1 MKLPQNQATLQAVTK
16 LIEYAFNKKQPIIE
30 NALFLS
36 RYHHADCFG
45 TFNKEQLS
53 SLVMSNHFQAKI
65 FAGTVPMSGIGYVAS
80 YPEFR
85 GSGGV
90 SELMQEI
97 LTDSYENG
105 VVISQLAPF
114 SQRFY
119 RQFGYENT
127 SKQKHYRIP
136 AAAFAYVDS
145 ERTGE
150 VQRRTWQELKPQI
163 QTIYHQ
169 ALKGQVGS
177 VEREEWWWERLQEY
191 YPHRFY
197 AVCFDQNHQLQGYL
211 IYRLQG
217 DTFLVD
223 ELVYL
228 NGFALRKLLTYMKAH
243 VSSFAWFYY
252 AGPAH
257 ERLEELFS
265 EQETLEISIKP
276 YMMSRIINFSQ
287 LFRHIPIDAEAII
300 VEVTEDRQC
309 PWNVGKWQVTSNQ
322 CQKVEGKQADVRGTI
337 QAWAELLLGD
347 LTLQEGCFLDK
358 FEVTNQK
365 MMTVFPQGKQSFYD
379 YF

>member
-1 MKLPQNQATLQAVTK
+1 MKLPQNQATLQAVTNV
-16 LIEYAFNKKQPIIE
+16 IEYAFNKKQPIID
-30 NALFLS
+30 NSLFLS

-45 TFNKEQLS
+45 TFHNEQLS
-53 SLVMSNHFQAKI
+53 SLVMSNHFQVKL
-65 FAGTVPMSGIGYVAS
+65 FEGTVPMSGIGYVAS

-105 VVISQLAPF
+105 VIISQLAPF

-136 AAAFAYVDS
+136 AAAFAHVAS
-145 ERTGE
+145 EKAGE
-150 VQRRTWQELKPQI
+150 VQRGTWQELKAPI
-163 QTIYHQ
+163 QATYQ
-169 ALKGQVGS
+169 RALKDQVGTIA
-177 VEREEWWWERLQEY
+177 REDWWWERLQEY

-197 AVCFDQNHQLQGYL
+197 AVCFDQNHKVQGYL

-257 ERLEELFS
+257 ERLEEFFS
-265 EQETLEISIKP
+265 EQKTLEISLKP
-276 YMMSRIINFSQ
+276 YMMSRIINFPQ
-287 LFRHIPIDAEAII
+287 LFRHLPIDVETII
-300 VEVTEDRQC
+300 VEVTEDQQC
-309 PWNVGKWQVTSNQ
+309 PWNKGQWLITDQQ

-337 QAWAELLLGD
+337 HAWTELLLGD
-347 LTLQEGCFLDK
+347 LSLETGCFLDK
-358 FEVTNQK
+358 FEVNNQQ

>member
-1 MKLPQNQATLQAVTK
+1 MKLPQNQAALQAITE
-16 LIEYAFNKKQPIIE
+16 LIEYAFNKKQPIIGE
-30 NALFLS
+30 PLFLS

-45 TFNKEQLS
+45 TFHQEQLS
-53 SLVMSNHFQAKI
+53 SLVMSNHFQAKV
-65 FAGTVPMSGIGYVAS
+65 FEGTVPMSGIGYVAS

-97 LTDSYENG
+97 LTDLYEND

-114 SQRFY
+114 SQGFY

-127 SKQKHYRIP
+127 SKQKHYHIP
-136 AAAFAYVDS
+136 AAAFNYVVS
-145 ERTGE
+145 EKAGE
-150 VQRRTWQELKPQI
+150 VQRGTWQEMKPQI
-163 QTIYHQ
+163 LTIYQQ
-169 ALKGQVGS
+169 ALKGQVGT
-177 VEREEWWWERLQEY
+177 VVREEWWWERLQEY

-197 AVCFDQNHQLQGYL
+197 AVCFDQNHQPQGYL

-223 ELVYL
+223 EFAYL
-228 NGFALRKLLTYMKAH
+228 SSFALRKLLTYMKAH
-243 VSSFAWFYY
+243 VSSFARFSY
-252 AGPAH
+252 AGPVY
-257 ERLEELFS
+257 ERLEEFFS

-276 YMMSRIINFSQ
+276 YMMSRIINFPQ
-287 LFRHIPIDAEAII
+287 LFRHLPIDAKTII

-309 PWNVGKWQVTSNQ
+309 PWNVGQWQVTGKQ

-337 QAWAELLLGD
+337 HSWTELLLGD
-347 LTLQEGCFLDK
+347 LSLQEGCFLDK

>member
-1 MKLPQNQATLQAVTK
+1 MKLPQNQATLQAVTN

-30 NALFLS
+30 NSLFLS

-45 TFNKEQLS
+45 TFHNEQLS
-53 SLVMSNHFQAKI
+53 SLVMANHFQAKV
-65 FAGTVPMSGIGYVAS
+65 FEGTVPMSGIGYVAS

-90 SELMQEI
+90 SDLMQEI

-105 VVISQLAPF
+105 VIISQLAPF

-136 AAAFAYVDS
+136 AAAFAYVFS
-145 ERTGE
+145 EKAGE
-150 VQRRTWQELKPQI
+150 VQRGSWQELKTPI
-163 QTIYHQ
+163 QTIYQQ
-169 ALKGQVGS
+169 ALKNQVGT
-177 VEREEWWWERLQEY
+177 VAREEWWWERLQEY

-197 AVCFDQNHQLQGYL
+197 AVCVDQDQKMQGYL

-243 VSSFAWFYY
+243 VSSFAWFCY

-257 ERLEELFS
+257 ERLEECFS

-276 YMMSRIINFSQ
+276 YMMSRIINFPQ
-287 LFRHIPIDAEAII
+287 LFRHLPIDAKTII
-300 VEVTEDRQC
+300 VEVTEDQQC
-309 PWNVGKWQVTSNQ
+309 PWNKGQWQLTDQQ
-322 CQKVEGKQADVRGTI
+322 CQRVEGKQADIRGTI
-337 QAWAELLLGD
+337 QAWTELLLGD
-347 LTLQEGCFLDK
+347 LSLEEGCFLEK
-358 FEVTNQK
+358 FEVNDQQ